1 VSAPQEEAIVHR
13 TPSSTHRLFTA
24 AVVIGALALGACG
37 DDSADSDASGGT
49 QAVATSA
56 GQGAADTTAG
66 GSGTTA
72 PDSPPADADAT
83 AQARVQAALDTLPA
97 DWTGTIADDLGNEGN
112 SADDIVFIDC
122 LTPDDYNLDH
132 IDWDSAA
139 SWELD
144 ATGPQVSAFGEPQA
158 SLEARIF
165 SNADAATAAYAV
177 LERIVGTDD
186 GRECLEEAVPGQL
199 AADAPGEAQID
210 ARVEGTTIEGA
221 DVGARIV
228 ISVTVQGMTT
238 EVYVDLVAAHPDATG
253 TIFATFVSFEAPLDQ
268 AVASAMML
276 AAINA

>member
-1 VSAPQEEAIVHR
+1 MHR
-13 TPSSTHRLFTA
+13 TPSSTRRLFTVA
-24 AVVIGALALGACG
+24 LAVGALALGACG
-37 DDSADSDASGGT
+37 DDSAGSDTSGGS
-49 QAVATSA
+49 QAPA
-56 GQGAADTTAG
+56 TTAG
-66 GSGTTA
+66 GSADTAGGSDTAAPDTA
-72 PDSPPADADAT
+72 PGDRDTT
-83 AQARVQAALDTLPA
+83 AQARAQAALDSLPA

-122 LTPDDYNLDH
+122 LTPDDYDLDN
-132 IDWDSAA
+132 IDLDSDA

-144 ATGPQVSAFGEPQA
+144 ATGPLVSAFGEPQA
-158 SLEARIF
+158 ALEARVF
-165 SNADAATAAYAV
+165 RDADTATAAYAV

-186 GRECLEEAVPGQL
+186 GRECLEIAVPGQL
-199 AADAPGEAQID
+199 AADVPAEAQID

-238 EVYVDLVAAHPDATG
+238 EVYIDLVAAHPAATD
-253 TIFATFVSFEAPLDQ
+253 TIFATFISFEAPLDQ

>member
-1 VSAPQEEAIVHR
+1 VHR
-13 TPSSTHRLFTA
+13 TSSNTHRLFSV
-24 AVVIGALALGACG
+24 AVVVGALALGACG
-37 DDSADSDASGGT
+37 NDSDDNDASDAT
-49 QAVATSA
+49 QTVATTA
-56 GQGAADTTAG
+56 DPGAADTTAG

-72 PDSPPADADAT
+72 PGSAPATPPADADAT
-83 AQARVQAALDTLPA
+83 ARARAQAALDSLPD
-97 DWTGTIADDLGNEGN
+97 DWTGTIADDIGNEGN

-122 LTPDDYNLDH
+122 LTPDDYDLDNLDL
-132 IDWDSAA
+132 DSLA
-139 SWELD
+139 SWEVD
-144 ATGPQVSAFGEPQA
+144 ATGPLVSAFGAPQA
-158 SLEARIF
+158 ALEARVF
-165 SNADAATAAYAV
+165 SDAATATAAYAV

-186 GRECLEEAVPGQL
+186 GRECLEQAVPGQL
-199 AADAPGEAQID
+199 AADVPGEAQVD

-253 TIFATFVSFEAPLDQ
+253 TIFATFVSFAAPLDQ